1 MMTFDMV
8 WLILLGFYLEQVLPK
23 TYGLRRSPIF
33 CISPWYWG
41 CCDGKKR
48 NKNKKVK
55 KGTTATETGI
65 EMTFPAN
72 GPINKIDHMD
82 SARGAG

>member
-1 MMTFDMV
+1 MGEGLIMMTFDMV

-41 CCDGKKR
+41 CCGNKNK
-48 NKNKKVK
+48 KNKKVK
-55 KGTTATETGI
+55 KGTTASETGI
-65 EMTFPAN
+65 EMSFPA
-72 GPINKIDHMD
+72 NKIDHMD
-82 SARGAG
+82 SARAG